1 MKEIYYTY
9 NNEAIASCV
18 FLSVLNKMKTLDI
31 AHSCLILP
39 FLLDDSTVNYLHQNQ
54 NSELNLEQM
63 VFEKSRLFSTFNK
76 RFTALLPV
84 SINSLI
90 LLSKTNQIEIG
101 KEIAINSAFHI
112 DNNMGVRYNKIESVM
127 PFFISLIDRYST
139 IQLYQILKIQL

>member
-9 NNEAIASCV
+9 NNEAIASCI
-18 FLSVLNKMKTLDI
+18 FLSVLNKMKKLNI

-39 FLLDDSTVNYLHQNQ
+39 FLLDDSTINYLHQNQ
-54 NSELNLEQM
+54 NSELNLEQI
-63 VFEKSRLFSTFNK
+63 VYEKSRLFASFNK

-101 KEIAINSAFHI
+101 KEISMNSTFKI
-112 DNNMGVRYNKIESVM
+112 GGNMGDRFNKIESIM
-127 PFFISLIDRYST
+127 PFFLSLIEKYST
-139 IQLYQILKIQL
+139 TQLYRILKIQL